1 MNEKFK
7 VEANKKYNNIR
18 NKIYQHIKGLNFEIL
33 KAYGKQIS
41 QISIESNQKKKKET
55 EETKEGENI
64 KENKEAKDINKEQN
78 SKVDEIISKKSKFRE
93 FCEELSNNK
102 NLYSSDLSALRKKC
116 EEEKSSFE
124 YYANTLLKE
133 YPEECSEKYILENI
147 LLPFQIIDI
156 DIDNIENIYIIK
168 NIPDDFEFIPF
179 KLNKYQETFLGTYL
193 EIKKEIDYTKQRNY
207 EKEILEILSDDQ
219 FINDLF
225 SIFRSKNVSKY
236 LKSKIKFEAKNKPL
250 FIEDIH
256 EDYDI
261 CLEKQFEQFM
271 KDMKDDCR
279 LFRKYIVIKQIAYK
293 IPAMTNSS
301 MRIFVNPIY
310 EISKNIQN
318 NEHQLKT
325 VLKSAL
331 LVLFVHE
338 ITHFLKAYPI
348 DNKYPKEY
356 PVTPR
361 ESENGKCIIFY
372 LFGTH
377 VIKNIDYSQSL
388 IIINADSWEDL
399 NALRKLF
406 EKSWNNNYVNNSS
419 DVLDFYL
426 TEEDSNTPYEK
437 RTEYCLW

>member
-1 MNEKFK
+1 
-7 VEANKKYNNIR
+7 
-18 NKIYQHIKGLNFEIL
+18 
-33 KAYGKQIS
+33 
-41 QISIESNQKKKKET
+41 
-55 EETKEGENI
+55 
-64 KENKEAKDINKEQN
+64 
-78 SKVDEIISKKSKFRE
+78 
-93 FCEELSNNK
+93 
-102 NLYSSDLSALRKKC
+102 
-116 EEEKSSFE
+116 
-124 YYANTLLKE
+124 
-133 YPEECSEKYILENI
+133 
-147 LLPFQIIDI
+147 
-156 DIDNIENIYIIK
+156 
-168 NIPDDFEFIPF
+168 
-179 KLNKYQETFLGTYL
+179 
-193 EIKKEIDYTKQRNY
+193 
-207 EKEILEILSDDQ
+207 
-219 FINDLF
+219 
-225 SIFRSKNVSKY
+225 
-236 LKSKIKFEAKNKPL
+236 
-250 FIEDIH
+250 
-256 EDYDI
+256 
-261 CLEKQFEQFM
+261 
-271 KDMKDDCR
+271 
-279 LFRKYIVIKQIAYK
+279 
-293 IPAMTNSS
+293 